1 MDCLKRI
8 EINLPV
14 KLNTIVENYTVVS
27 KKIRIDLITLLQISI
42 RSLPKVIYFLFYFWN
57 ISDLD

>member
-1 MDCLKRI
+1 MDCLKGF

-42 RSLPKVIYFLFYFWN
+42 RNLPQSYLFFALRLKR
-57 ISDLD
+57 IGP